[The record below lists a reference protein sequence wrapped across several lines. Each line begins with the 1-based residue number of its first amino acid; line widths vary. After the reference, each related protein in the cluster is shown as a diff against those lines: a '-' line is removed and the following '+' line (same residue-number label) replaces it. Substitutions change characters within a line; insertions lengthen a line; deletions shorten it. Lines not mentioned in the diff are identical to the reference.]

1 MGCVSKY
8 GLLTINFFV
17 VAFGLCVVGV
27 SAAILR
33 QNTIYGVVLSNLFYS
48 VPLTT
53 LLAGIFLTCL
63 GVLGC
68 LGAIKEHPV
77 LLKIYAAVV
86 MVLLIVAMTAGIT
99 MLVFTANT
107 SSFLVRGMTNVFNEY
122 GNEDKEYLTH
132 DLDIFQHTM
141 HCCGIVSYTD
151 WANFTYGNNTNVADG
166 CCRNQTLGCGEGLL
180 QNPQVEDLVYM
191 KGCLS
196 FVVNAFDAICLTLG
210 ILTFALVCFQ
220 ALSIAWACIIAK
232 DSRRY
237 AHI

>member
-17 VAFGLCVVGV
+17 LAFGLCVIGV
-27 SAAILR
+27 SAAILH
-33 QNTIYGVVLSNLFYS
+33 QNTIYGVLLSNLFYS
-48 VPLTT
+48 VPLII
-53 LLAGIFLTCL
+53 LLSGIFLTCL

-77 LLKIYAAVV
+77 LLKLYAVV
-86 MVLLIVAMTAGIT
+86 ITVILIVTMTAGIT

-122 GNEDKEYLTH
+122 GEEDKEYITH
-132 DLDIFQHTM
+132 DLDIFQQTM
-141 HCCGIVSYTD
+141 HCCGIISYTD
-151 WANFTYGNNTNVADG
+151 WANFTFGNNTNVADG
-166 CCRNQTLGCGEGLL
+166 CCRNQTVGCGEDLL
-180 QNPQVEDLVYM
+180 QDPDVEDLVYTT
-191 KGCLS
+191 GCLS

-210 ILTFALVCFQ
+210 ILTFALACFQ

-237 AHI
+237 EHI